1 MHKAKSKLYH
11 IGMTGYFC
19 ISYNLNMPN
28 TPPVRKKG
36 YYRIFENVFEEFSF
50 YIKKERVRHS
60 YLTNNYLLEWARSVT
75 QYINRG
81 KLMLIKKHQECIFE
95 IEYILVKSIKSVKF
109 LEKVAKYMDSPF
121 DKSVLKKLK
130 RKIKVVKSFKEW
142 LRFMQTFRS
151 KIEEL

>member
-1 MHKAKSKLYH
+1 
-11 IGMTGYFC
+11 
-19 ISYNLNMPN
+19 
-28 TPPVRKKG
+28 
-36 YYRIFENVFEEFSF
+36 
-50 YIKKERVRHS
+50 
-60 YLTNNYLLEWARSVT
+60 
-75 QYINRG
+75 
-81 KLMLIKKHQECIFE
+81 MLIKKHQECIFE

-109 LEKVAKYMDSPF
+109 LEKVAKYTDSPF